1 MILYQDSLLELD
13 YDLRTDVLYVNW
25 PSLTEANVS
34 YLNISINEL
43 LNAIKHYDIKK
54 LLIDSS
60 TSRIEIPDEVYRPMI
75 FSFIN
80 RLKDTRLYRM
90 TRVIPGNTSRE
101 ARLQDYTRQMRAEN
115 MFSYQTGE
123 FMSKNQALTW
133 LKV

>member
-60 TSRIEIPDEVYRPMI
+60 TSRIEIPDEVYRPLI

-90 TRVIPGNTSRE
+90 ARVIPENTSRE
-101 ARLQDYTRQMRAEN
+101 ARLQGYTRQMRAEN
-115 MFSYQTGE
+115 MFSYETGE
-123 FMSKNQALTW
+123 FMSKDQALNW